1 MNLVDE
7 YDPVLRLRS
16 PEFSF
21 QDSLPE
27 ERQRLVDDMF
37 ETMFANNGIG
47 LAAPQVGISTRLFVM
62 ASTQYGN
69 IVCYNPEVK
78 VASDELANGVEG
90 CLSFPDL
97 QLSIKRAIL
106 ITGKF
111 QDVTGKEVE
120 LTFEGIDARCFLHEL
135 DHLDGV
141 VFTTK
146 VGPTTLQLARQR
158 QSKQKRTKHK

>member
-21 QDSLPE
+21 QGSLPE

-120 LTFEGIDARCFLHEL
+120 LTFEEL

-158 QSKQKRTKHK
+158 QSKQKRTKRK

>member
-1 MNLVDE
+1 
-7 YDPVLRLRS
+7 
-16 PEFSF
+16 
-21 QDSLPE
+21 
-27 ERQRLVDDMF
+27 
-37 ETMFANNGIG
+37 
-47 LAAPQVGISTRLFVM
+47 
-62 ASTQYGN
+62 
-69 IVCYNPEVK
+69 
-78 VASDELANGVEG
+78 
-90 CLSFPDL
+90 L

-158 QSKQKRTKHK
+158 QSKQKRTKRK